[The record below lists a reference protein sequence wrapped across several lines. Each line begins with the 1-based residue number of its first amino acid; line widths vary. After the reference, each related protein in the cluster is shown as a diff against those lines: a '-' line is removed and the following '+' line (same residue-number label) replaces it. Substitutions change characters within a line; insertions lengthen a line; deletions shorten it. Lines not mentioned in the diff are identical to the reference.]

1 MIRLVRVTF
10 LLGMLSGLTCGAQ
23 AGAIVSISTP
33 RDVQQAFIL
42 IKPDHPVP
50 SVILFAATVL

>member
-1 MIRLVRVTF
+1 
-10 LLGMLSGLTCGAQ
+10 MLSGLTCGAQ